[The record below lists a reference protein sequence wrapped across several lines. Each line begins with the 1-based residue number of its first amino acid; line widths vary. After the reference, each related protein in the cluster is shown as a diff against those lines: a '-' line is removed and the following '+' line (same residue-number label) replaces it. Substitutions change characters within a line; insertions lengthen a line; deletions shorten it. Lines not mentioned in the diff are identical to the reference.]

1 MNARNLRYAARALS
15 LCGIF
20 VLSGC
25 SYLPVLAPRGPIGA
39 ADKATIL
46 TSIALMLIVAIP
58 VFVLTAF
65 VVWRYRAS
73 RRATYTPDWSHSRR
87 LEIVVWVVPAI
98 IVVALGG
105 LVWSTT
111 HRISPYKAI
120 ASAAKPL
127 PIDVVALDWRW
138 LFIYPDQHIASV
150 NKLVI
155 PAGVPVSFR
164 ITSNT
169 VTSSFFIPRLGSQ
182 IYAMPGM
189 RTKLHLLADAPGT
202 YVGRNYQFSGAGYAS
217 MHFQTIA
224 TTPTDFATWVQHMRG
239 GHQALDPAA
248 WRQLQKPVRG
258 GPVISYSSVQPGLF
272 DRIIDKFMTAKTM
285 PAKPHA

>member
-1 MNARNLRYAARALS
+1 MNARKLRYAARALP

-25 SYLPVLAPRGPIGA
+25 SYLPVLAPRGPIGV

-73 RRATYTPDWSHSRR
+73 RKATYTPDWSHSGR

-98 IVVALGG
+98 IV
-105 LVWSTT
+105 
-111 HRISPYKAI
+111 
-120 ASAAKPL
+120 
-127 PIDVVALDWRW
+127 
-138 LFIYPDQHIASV
+138 
-150 NKLVI
+150 
-155 PAGVPVSFR
+155 PVSFR

-169 VTSSFFIPRLGSQ
+169 VMSSFFIPRLGSQ

-224 TTPTDFATWVQHMRG
+224 TTPADFATWVQHMRD
-239 GHQALDPAA
+239 GHQALDPAV
-248 WRQLQKPVRG
+248 WRQLEKPVRG

-272 DRIIDKFMTAKTM
+272 DRIINKFMTAKAM

>member
-1 MNARNLRYAARALS
+1 MYVTSGSPRGLCPCAVFLAFPDAATCR
-15 LCGIF
+15 
-20 VLSGC
+20 VLD
-25 SYLPVLAPRGPIGA
+25 PRGPIGA

-58 VFVLTAF
+58 VFALTGF
-65 VVWRYRAS
+65 VAWRYRAS
-73 RRATYTPDWSHSRR
+73 RKATYAPDWSHSGR

-105 LVWSTT
+105 LVWGTT
-111 HRISPYKAI
+111 HRISPYKPI
-120 ASAAKPL
+120 ASAARPL

-138 LFIYPDQHIASV
+138 LFIYPDQHIATV

-164 ITSNT
+164 ITSAT
-169 VTSSFFIPRLGSQ
+169 VMSSFFIPRLGSQ

-189 RTKLHLLADAPGT
+189 RTKLHLLADTPGT
-202 YVGRNYQFSGAGYAS
+202 YVGRNYQFSGAGYAA

-224 TTPTDFATWVQHMRG
+224 TSQADFDAWVQQART
-239 GHQALDPAA
+239 GHRALDPAA
-248 WRQLQKPVRG
+248 WHALQKPVRG
-258 GPVISYSSVQPGLF
+258 GPVITYASVQPGLF
-272 DRIIDKFMTAKTM
+272 DRIVNRFMTADAAQ
-285 PAKPHA
+285 PKPHS